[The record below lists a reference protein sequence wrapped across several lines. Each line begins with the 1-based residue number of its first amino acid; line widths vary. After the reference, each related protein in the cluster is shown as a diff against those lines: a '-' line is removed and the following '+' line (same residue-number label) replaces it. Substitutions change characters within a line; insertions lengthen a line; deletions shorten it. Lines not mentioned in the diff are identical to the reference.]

1 MVSAP
6 TFNASLRSPMR
17 HSTASDDPD
26 PGRPRRSSTWQG
38 DYEEMDQLANA
49 KRYAAVVRSADIDR
63 PRARSARNRAG
74 RHLP

>member
-1 MVSAP
+1 
-6 TFNASLRSPMR
+6 
-17 HSTASDDPD
+17 
-26 PGRPRRSSTWQG
+26 
-38 DYEEMDQLANA
+38 MDQLANA